1 MKISE
6 YERVEKVDEFDLF
19 LLEKMAGTKSVR
31 LDDIYWSMMDSMS
44 VENRRHVWRGKNLGA
59 EFTGQQRASIKD
71 GSFRGLFLGDYW
83 ENPEITTDYYGAD
96 NPIPIKWRIVD
107 FDYGYNSIFPRTGG
121 GFDYCTT
128 HHITI
133 MPDVLLKATDDG
145 SAYGSTAYAGSTIR
159 QNIISLTGKIRTLI
173 NTMFGFVTSGDPR
186 ITIWYKSIASGL
198 DTNGVQNASVNATLS
213 VELPSHSMIFGPSSP
228 FFDSESS
235 TFAIPS
241 LYSNEQL
248 AAFKMRLNYLLTV
261 PKQPEKNSLSWW
273 LQDSGGKVGTSSICF
288 ETINIAGQLSYV
300 NGTNAA
306 VGVRPMFCINGLD

>member
-19 LLEKMAGTKSVR
+19 LLEKMTGTKSVR

-107 FDYGYNSIFPRTGG
+107 FDYGYGSHSGDGSGQPQ
-121 GFDYCTT
+121 CLT

-133 MPDVLLKATDDG
+133 MPDELLQATDSG
-145 SAYGSTAYAGSTIR
+145 SPYDANLIAYHNSTIR
-159 QNIISLTGKIRTLI
+159 NVLHNSSGNIHTKIK
-173 NTMFGFVTSGDPR
+173 NMFGLRSNGASRVTL
-186 ITIWYKSIASGL
+186 WYHAIESSL
-198 DTNGVQNASVNATLS
+198 DTNGYPNGIIESELTID
-213 VELPSHSMIFGPSSP
+213 LPSYAMIFGPSAA
-228 FFDSESS
+228 FFDLVSN
-235 TFAIPS
+235 IPPRH
-241 LYSNEQL
+241 YSAEQL
-248 AAFKMRLNYLLTV
+248 SAFSLNQQKLLVAMDHGFSIGGTFWC
-261 PKQPEKNSLSWW
+261 QEAFNKNLSNNTQRYFIVN
-273 LQDSGGKVGTSSICF
+273 LRG
-288 ETINIAGQLSYV
+288 ELTIH
-300 NGTNAA
+300 NGPDPI
-306 VGVRPMFCINGLD
+306 VGVRPVFCINGED